1 MTLTEW
7 QKNAALR
14 LERSN
19 NPDAEWDA
27 KLFLC
32 SVTGL
37 EPGCLRL
44 KGTQT
49 LSDTQL
55 ETLEKMLL
63 RREAGEPEQYI
74 EGKSWFMG
82 LEFDVDERVLIPR
95 QDTETLCE
103 AGLAAIK
110 NIAGPDVC
118 DLCTGSGA
126 LAVAIAVRRPDARVT
141 AADISA
147 EALAVAENNARKNGA
162 NVEFVRSDGMTE
174 LKGKSYDLIVC
185 NPPYLSDADMRFLQT
200 EVRREPA
207 LALFGGRDGL
217 DFYRRFA
224 AECAAQLKP
233 GGTLAFEVGA
243 DQSDE
248 VERLLAAQGACTG
261 RIRDL
266 CGVER
271 VIYLRKQNDT
281 DRK

>member
-7 QKNAALR
+7 QKIAALR

-19 NPDAEWDA
+19 DADAEWDA

-32 SVTGL
+32 AVTGL

-44 KGTQT
+44 NGAQT
-49 LSDTQL
+49 LTDTQL
-55 ETLEKMLL
+55 ETLEKMLR

-103 AGLAAIK
+103 AGLDAIR
-110 NIAGPDVC
+110 NRVSPDVC

-147 EALAVAENNARKNGA
+147 EALEAAKNNARKNGA

-174 LKGKSYDLIVC
+174 LKDKYYDLIVC
-185 NPPYLSDADMRFLQT
+185 NPPYLSETDMRMLQA

-224 AECAAQLKP
+224 AECAGHLKP

-243 DQSDE
+243 GQADE
-248 VERLLAAQGACTG
+248 VERLLAAQGARTG

-271 VIYLRKQNDT
+271 VVYLRKQNDT

>member
-19 NPDAEWDA
+19 DPDAEWDA

-32 SVTGL
+32 AVTGL

-49 LSDTQL
+49 LSDAQL

-103 AGLAAIK
+103 AGLDAIK

-162 NVEFVRSDGMTE
+162 KVEFVRSDGMTE
-174 LKGKSYDLIVC
+174 LKGKRYDLIVC
-185 NPPYLSDADMRFLQT
+185 NPPYLSEADMRFLQT

-217 DFYRRFA
+217 DFYRRFT
-224 AECAAQLKP
+224 AECAVQLKP

-243 DQSDE
+243 DQADE
-248 VERLLAAQGACTG
+248 VERLLAAQGAYTG